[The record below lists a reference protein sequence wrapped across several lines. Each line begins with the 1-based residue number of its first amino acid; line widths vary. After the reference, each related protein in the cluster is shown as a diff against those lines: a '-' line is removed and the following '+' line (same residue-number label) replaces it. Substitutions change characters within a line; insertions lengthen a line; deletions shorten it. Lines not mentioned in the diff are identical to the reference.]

1 MKHERRW
8 ITLPLLLGL
17 LGPAHASASNSDGVD
32 WPQWRGPA
40 QTGVSHESAWNSVG
54 KAEPLWVKSLGL
66 GHSSFAIADGRMFT
80 LGYDAEEGMDAV
92 FCFDAATGEEKWS
105 HRYPSEIWDVAH
117 DGGTTTTPTVVGS
130 VVYTSNREGKVF
142 CFDVSTGE
150 VRWSRDLR
158 ADYGLEPPTWGFSA
172 SPLVVEDLLV
182 MNVDR
187 VIALDRAS
195 GEEVWATE
203 KNYGIAYSTPAVMEQ
218 GGELFLAS
226 LSGDG
231 LAALRVAD
239 GSEVDF
245 YDWVREP
252 QIYPM
257 TPVIIDDRIFIS
269 AGYERGRAMLRFTGD
284 ELEELWASR
293 VMRNKMSGCVL
304 WKDHLFGFDESIL
317 KCIALDGT
325 ERWRKRG
332 LGTGSMSV
340 VGDRLLIQYG
350 KGQIIVAEANP
361 EEYIELSRQDVLD
374 DGTAWSTPVLSH
386 GRVYCRSSLGQMVC
400 LDYSSDAAP
409 AEELASAKGTA
420 DLGGELPTAEALVAR
435 HVAAIGPL
443 PEFTSIRLSG
453 NGESLRNTVQTGRV
467 DLDWGPELGFSW
479 KDASGFQV
487 AHTPELGW
495 MVGVRSG
502 PQILQGEDL
511 QATREA
517 GDLARLFAP
526 ASFYTS
532 LQTTERTVFDNR
544 PCFAVAARTEEGY
557 ARTLYFEVES
567 GLYAGHQG
575 EGIPMW
581 TVRDYRNFEG
591 LLLPTAWA
599 FYEPVKGE
607 MNSAVFDQVERDGS
621 FEASPFAVPP
631 VIQMLDRTPEEI
643 AQANERLEQRYA
655 ALLGQWRPEDDPSGT
670 RTMGFEVFE
679 CFLMFVR
686 PDREPTRMA
695 EPAEDGVLVMIGAE
709 YVSFTPERGDSGE
722 IEGIQIRVGEE
733 LRDRL
738 VRSGT

>member
-1 MKHERRW
+1 MKHAQHW
-8 ITLPLLLGL
+8 IALSFLLGT
-17 LGPAHASASNSDGVD
+17 AHASDGVD

-40 QTGVSHESAWNSVG
+40 QTGVSHESAWSAAG
-54 KAEPLWVKSLGL
+54 KEEPLWVKSLGL
-66 GHSSFAIADGRMFT
+66 GHSSFAVAGGRVFT
-80 LGYDAEEGMDAV
+80 LGYDAEEGLDSV
-92 FCFDAATGEEKWS
+92 FCFDAATGEEHWS
-105 HRYPSEIWDVAH
+105 YTYPSEIWDVAH

-130 VVYTSNREGKVF
+130 LVYTSNREGKVF
-142 CFDVSTGE
+142 CFDVNTGE
-150 VRWSRDLR
+150 VKWSRDLR
-158 ADYGLEPPTWGFSA
+158 ADHELEPPTWGFSA
-172 SPLVVEDLLV
+172 SPLVVEDLLI

-187 VIALDRAS
+187 VIALDRMS
-195 GEEVWATE
+195 GEEVWVTE
-203 KNYGIAYSTPAVMEQ
+203 KSYGISYSTPAVMERD
-218 GGELFLAS
+218 GELFLAS
-226 LSGDG
+226 LTGDG
-231 LAALRVAD
+231 LAALRAAD

-245 YDWVREP
+245 YPWVKEP

-269 AGYERGRAMLRFTGD
+269 AGYERGCAMLRFADG
-284 ELEELWASR
+284 EFEELWASR

-340 VGDRLLIQYG
+340 VGDRLLILDG

-361 EEYIELSRQDVLD
+361 EEYVELSRQDVLD
-374 DGTAWSTPVLSH
+374 EGTSWSTPVLSH

-400 LDYSSDAAP
+400 LDYSGGDVPADA
-409 AEELASAKGTA
+409 LAAANGTA
-420 DLGGELPTAEALVAR
+420 EPGGELPDAAGLIAR

-453 NGESLRNTVQTGRV
+453 AGESLRNTVQTGRV

-479 KDASGFQV
+479 KDESGFQV
-487 AHTPELGW
+487 AHTRELGW

-502 PQILQGEDL
+502 PQILQGEEL

-517 GDLARLFAP
+517 GDLARLFSP
-526 ASFYTS
+526 ADFYSS
-532 LQTTERTVFDNR
+532 LRTTQRTVFDNR
-544 PCFAVAARTEEGY
+544 PCFAVEAKTEEGY
-557 ARTLYFEVES
+557 VRTLYFEVES

-581 TVRDYRNFEG
+581 TVRDYRDFDG
-591 LLLPTAWA
+591 LLLPTTWA

-607 MNSAVFDQVERDGS
+607 MNSAVFDRVERDGS
-621 FEASPFAVPP
+621 YDPSPFAVPH
-631 VIQMLDRTPEEI
+631 VIQLLDRTPEEI
-643 AQANERLEQRYA
+643 TQANERLEQRYA
-655 ALLGQWRPEDDPSGT
+655 ALIGKWRPEDDPNGP
-670 RTMGFEVFE
+670 RTMSFAVFDG
-679 CFLMFVR
+679 FLMFVR
-686 PDREPTRMA
+686 PERDPSRLA
-695 EPAEDGVLVMIGAE
+695 EPAEDGVLVMVGAE

-722 IEGIQIRVGEE
+722 IEGIQIRVGDE